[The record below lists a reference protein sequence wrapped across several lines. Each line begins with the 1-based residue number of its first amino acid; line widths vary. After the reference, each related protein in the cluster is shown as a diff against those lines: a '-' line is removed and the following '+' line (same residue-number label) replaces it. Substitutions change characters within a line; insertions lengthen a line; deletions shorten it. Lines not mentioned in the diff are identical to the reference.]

1 MTRRDYLRAGAAA
14 VGIAACAPALQ
25 KPPDSPVPIV
35 NGGEHAWVLNSKQ
48 FPINP
53 DLATCPTNL
62 PKHEYSAEGIL
73 ELMRRNGVDKCVI
86 IHVCYY
92 GRDNTYATHCVRAF
106 PDKFR
111 AVGQLVGHRLYSPA
125 DKENVSRLERAIKEE
140 NMVGMRISPIYN
152 PNVVWM
158 NDPVSYPLWKK
169 AEQLGAVFNL
179 FIAPHQIRQAADM
192 AQRFPGVNVVIDHFA
207 MIDIKKP
214 DSEGI
219 DQLVALAKIPNV
231 YMRTYLGNTSKQR
244 VPCRDMWSYLK
255 RIYDS
260 FGPQR
265 MVWTNFHELLVMKEL
280 IPFFTKEDK
289 QWILGGTAMKLYKF
303 A

>member
-1 MTRRDYLRAGAAA
+1 MTRRDCLKIGAAA
-14 VGIAACAPALQ
+14 AGGAANAPALQ
-25 KPPDSPVPIV
+25 KPADSPVPIV
-35 NGGEHAWVLNSKQ
+35 NGGEHAWVLNDKR

-62 PKHEYSAEGIL
+62 PKHEYSAESIL

-92 GRDNTYATHCVRAF
+92 GRDNTYATYCVRTY

-111 AVGQLVGHRLYSPA
+111 AIGQLVGHRLYSPA
-125 DKENVSRLERAIKEE
+125 DKENPSRLERAIKEE

-152 PNVVWM
+152 PDAVWM

-179 FIAPHQIRQAADM
+179 FIAPHQIGQAADM
-192 AQRFPGVNVVIDHFA
+192 ARRFPGVNVVIDHFA
-207 MIDIKKP
+207 MIDIKRP

-219 DQLVALAKIPNV
+219 GQLVALARIPNV
-231 YMRTYLGNTSKQR
+231 FMRTYLGNTSKQR
-244 VPCRDMWSYLK
+244 VPCRDMWPHLK

-265 MVWTNFHELLVMKEL
+265 MVWTNFHELLVMKE
-280 IPFFTKEDK
+280 IVPFFTAEDK
-289 QWILGGTAMKLYKF
+289 QWILGKTALKLYKF